1 MNNKTI
7 FRIVMGIS
15 LFVLGA
21 VIILNKKV
29 LPVPSEIPAWVY
41 QLPALN
47 AFLNASC
54 SLLLIVSFVMIRRK
68 NIEAHKKINIT
79 TFVLSSLFLVSY
91 ILYHWMATETRYPE
105 GNPLRTLYL
114 IILTS
119 HIILAALVLP
129 LVLLSFHKGLT
140 MQVEKHKKLVRFAFP
155 IWLYVT
161 ITGVIVYFMISPFY
175 PAH

>member
-1 MNNKTI
+1 
-7 FRIVMGIS
+7 MGIS

-29 LPVPSEIPAWVY
+29 LPVPSEIPGWVY

-114 IILTS
+114 IILSS
-119 HIILAALVLP
+119 HIILAAIVLP

>member
-1 MNNKTI
+1 
-7 FRIVMGIS
+7 MGIS

-119 HIILAALVLP
+119 HIILAAIVLP